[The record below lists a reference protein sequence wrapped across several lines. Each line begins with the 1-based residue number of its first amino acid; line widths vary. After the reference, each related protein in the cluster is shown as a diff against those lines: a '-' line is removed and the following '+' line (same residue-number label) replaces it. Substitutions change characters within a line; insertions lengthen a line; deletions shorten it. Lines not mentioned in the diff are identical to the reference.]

1 MVAILVKFI
10 ILAVLKLSI
19 VKDLGLFPDKSVKWN
34 YASCSNFFLLV
45 WWDPD
50 PGTGGGNPG
59 RIGEEGVRRERKGWE
74 VGVLKE

>member
-19 VKDLGLFPDKSVKWN
+19 VKDLGLFPDKSVKWS

-50 PGTGGGNPG
+50 PWTGGGNPG